1 MVEQELKFP
10 NLEALLEK
18 YGDVIISLYRQQL
31 LQSNTDATGA
41 LGNDLNYIVETQDGD
56 YELSL
61 DLLDYWKYVEDGRAA
76 GKYPPLNSIRSWIR
90 SKRIVPRMY
99 NGKLPTQEQ
108 LAYLIA
114 RKIHLQGTRG
124 KHLLSNALDIME
136 NNYMQIL
143 EESVTEDLQSQVDNY
158 VFKNF

>member
-76 GKYPPLNSIRSWIR
+76 GKYPPLNSIRS
-90 SKRIVPRMY
+90 
-99 NGKLPTQEQ
+99 
-108 LAYLIA
+108 
-114 RKIHLQGTRG
+114 
-124 KHLLSNALDIME
+124 
-136 NNYMQIL
+136 
-143 EESVTEDLQSQVDNY
+143 
-158 VFKNF
+158 

>member
-1 MVEQELKFP
+1 
-10 NLEALLEK
+10 
-18 YGDVIISLYRQQL
+18 
-31 LQSNTDATGA
+31 
-41 LGNDLNYIVETQDGD
+41 
-56 YELSL
+56 
-61 DLLDYWKYVEDGRAA
+61 
-76 GKYPPLNSIRSWIR
+76 
-90 SKRIVPRMY
+90 MY